1 MKHKNNG
8 ELSVTLHYSSLK
20 RVTNKHSKIDQDQ
33 MTNSKQTRKTSYHR
47 HWINRKSGNITSK
60 YVLLELNRLTVCSTN
75 DQVWHREIENMINL
89 ISISNIEIMTEFHM
103 RIPGPGGFTDF
114 YWNLKKM

>member
-47 HWINRKSGNITSK
+47 H
-60 YVLLELNRLTVCSTN
+60 
-75 DQVWHREIENMINL
+75 
-89 ISISNIEIMTEFHM
+89 
-103 RIPGPGGFTDF
+103 
-114 YWNLKKM
+114 